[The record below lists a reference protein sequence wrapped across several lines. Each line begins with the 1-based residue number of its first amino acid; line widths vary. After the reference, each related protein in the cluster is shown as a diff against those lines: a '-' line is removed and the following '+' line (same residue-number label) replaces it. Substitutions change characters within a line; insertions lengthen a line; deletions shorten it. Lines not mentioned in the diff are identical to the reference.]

1 MLKLNTIELDILCGC
16 ILNILQVLVIAF
28 RMEVTRFGFVS
39 VEDVAGLLKRRQ
51 SRLDEAP
58 SRSSRCRCE
67 LRGLFH
73 PTGSGSS
80 EGPP

>member
-1 MLKLNTIELDILCGC
+1 MLKLNTTELDILCGC
-16 ILNILQVLVIAF
+16 ILNILQVFVIAL

-58 SRSSRCRCE
+58 SRSRC
-67 LRGLFH
+67 
-73 PTGSGSS
+73 
-80 EGPP
+80 